1 MITSFGKLHYSENVN
16 KWWLVVWCDNQILD
30 YQRHLYYIQH
40 HKCDKLIPPAWQAHI
55 TVVRNEEPLKKSLWR
70 LNQDEIVEFEY
81 DYDIQ
86 TDGDYWWLPVY
97 SERFLDLREELG
109 LNRNPEYPLHLS
121 IGRKL

>member
-16 KWWLVVWCDNQILD
+16 KWWLVVWCDNQISD
-30 YQRHLYYIQH
+30 YQRHLYYIHH

-55 TVVRNEEPLKKSLWR
+55 TLVRNEEPLEKSLWR
-70 LNQDEIVEFEY
+70 LNQDKIVEFEY